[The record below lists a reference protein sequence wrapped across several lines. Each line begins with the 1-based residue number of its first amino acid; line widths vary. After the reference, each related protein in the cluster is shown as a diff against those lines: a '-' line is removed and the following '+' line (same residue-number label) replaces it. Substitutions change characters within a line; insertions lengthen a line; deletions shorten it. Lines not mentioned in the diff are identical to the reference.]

1 MGFYLA
7 DMQLISKFN
16 KGFRFFLC
24 IIDAEYICMVVPLK
38 NKKFITI
45 VNAFLNI
52 LNESGLKPSKI
63 WIDKNREFYKRSMK
77 TWLQDID
84 LEMYS
89 MHDEGKSVV
98 VERFIGPL
106 RNKI

>member
-1 MGFYLA
+1 MHG
-7 DMQLISKFN
+7 
-16 KGFRFFLC
+16 C
-24 IIDAEYICMVVPLK
+24 PLK

-45 VNAFLNI
+45 INAFQNI
-52 LNESGLKPSKI
+52 LDESGLKPSKI
-63 WIDKNREFYKRSMK
+63 WIDKSIEFYKRSRN

-84 LEMYS
+84 LEIYS